1 MRFIHLELGRSLIW
15 GQLFHENYVELSSVL
30 NESST
35 NEKRNPIKSLWL
47 RSLRYLQPLGIK
59 CLCNYTCNSNSLCTH
74 HKLKLII
81 EHSTAIYSHFK
92 RGNLARLTRQSFTV
106 STLWKS
112 NSQITLKF
120 YLGRYRALSLA
131 LSSSYTQQWG

>member
-1 MRFIHLELGRSLIW
+1 MCWDEAIIFIEGKSKPNVLSPKFFVVIFISLRFIHLELGRSLIW
-15 GQLFHENYVELSSVL
+15 GQLFHVNYVELSSVL

-92 RGNLARLTRQSFTV
+92 RENLARLTRQSFTV
-106 STLWKS
+106 STL
-112 NSQITLKF
+112 
-120 YLGRYRALSLA
+120 
-131 LSSSYTQQWG
+131 